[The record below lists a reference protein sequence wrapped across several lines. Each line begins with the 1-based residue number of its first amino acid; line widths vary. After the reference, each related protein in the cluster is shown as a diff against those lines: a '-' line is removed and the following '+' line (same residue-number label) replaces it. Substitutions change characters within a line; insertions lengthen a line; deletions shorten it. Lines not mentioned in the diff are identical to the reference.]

1 MKKLIIS
8 MVCFV
13 MVLTGCSSTSKSEN
27 DVSVQTNNPDGIN
40 TSENN
45 QQSQSA
51 SNSHTYSSLLRDIET
66 SQSKFEKGYYDYQ
79 GNINNNI
86 PVQMSIYPLGNDI
99 VGSYFYEK
107 QRKEIELK
115 GKAGENIMILF
126 EYDDTGKNTGIFQG
140 TMETVDRI
148 AGTWTSP
155 DGKKSYPFA
164 LALKSILP
172 GVEYG
177 KRYRVT
183 ENDQE
188 VEDFLNE
195 IQGYILSGNK
205 AKLAEQI
212 VYPIY
217 VKVDGE
223 VTKLQNNDDFIQNY
237 DQIFYPEFKQV
248 VSNAFTKYLF
258 ANSQGIMFGEGMYN
272 MWINEV
278 IPTGRKPQLMI
289 SAINNA

>member
-8 MVCFV
+8 MVCLI
-13 MVLTGCSSTSKSEN
+13 MILTGCSSTSKSRN
-27 DVSVQTNNPDGIN
+27 NVSLQTNNTDRIN

-45 QQSQSA
+45 QQSQSESK
-51 SNSHTYSSLLRDIET
+51 SNTYSSLLKDIET
-66 SQSKFEKGYYDYQ
+66 SKSKFEKGYYDYQ

-86 PVQMSIYPLGNDI
+86 PVQMSIYPLGKDI

-115 GKAGENIMILF
+115 GKAGENIIILY

-140 TMETVDRI
+140 TMDTVDKI

-164 LALKSILP
+164 LSLKSILP

-177 KRYRVT
+177 KRYGVT
-183 ENDQE
+183 ESDQE
-188 VEDFLNE
+188 VENFLNE
-195 IQGYILSGNK
+195 IQGYILSSNK
-205 AKLAEQI
+205 AKLADLI

-217 VKVDGE
+217 VKFDGE
-223 VTKLQNNDDFIQNY
+223 VTKLQNKDDFIKNY
-237 DQIFYPEFKQV
+237 DQIIYPEFKQV

-272 MWINEV
+272 IWINEV
-278 IPTGRKPQLMI
+278 IPTGSMPKLMI
-289 SAINNA
+289 MAINNA

>member
-8 MVCFV
+8 MVCFA
-13 MVLTGCSSTSKSEN
+13 MVLTGCSSTK
-27 DVSVQTNNPDGIN
+27 
-40 TSENN
+40 
-45 QQSQSA
+45 QSQSA
-51 SNSHTYSSLLRDIET
+51 SNSNTHSSLLRDIET
-66 SQSKFEKGYYDYQ
+66 SQSKFEKGYYNYQ

-107 QRKEIELK
+107 QKKEIELK
-115 GKAGENIMILF
+115 GKAGENMMILF
-126 EYDDTGKNTGIFQG
+126 EYNDTGKNTGIFQG

-177 KRYRVT
+177 KRYGVT
-183 ENDQE
+183 ESDQE

-223 VTKLQNNDDFIQNY
+223 VTKLHNDDDFIQNY
-237 DQIFYPEFKQV
+237 ERIFYPEFKQV
-248 VSNAFTKYLF
+248 VSSAFTKYLF
-258 ANSQGIMFGEGMYN
+258 VNSQGIMFGEGMYN
-272 MWINEV
+272 IWINEM